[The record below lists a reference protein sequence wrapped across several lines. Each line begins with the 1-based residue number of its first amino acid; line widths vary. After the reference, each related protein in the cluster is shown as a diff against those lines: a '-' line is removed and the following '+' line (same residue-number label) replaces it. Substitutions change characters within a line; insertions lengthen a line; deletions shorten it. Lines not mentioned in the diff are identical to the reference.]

1 MKRKDKIHE
10 LDETIER
17 IIKNKKLFNNVYIFG
32 TGLI

>member
-17 IIKNKKLFNNVYIFG
+17 IIENKNLFNKPELF
-32 TGLI
+32 TE